1 MESNYGSSESNYGY
15 GGYPERNYGGFLQKV
30 VILVKVETLIDQHH
44 HHFLQRVVSLV
55 KVVILI
61 GQHLHLAVKV
71 H

>member
-1 MESNYGSSESNYGY
+1 MEVAKAIMDMVDNQKEIMVD
-15 GGYPERNYGGFLQKV
+15 FLQKV